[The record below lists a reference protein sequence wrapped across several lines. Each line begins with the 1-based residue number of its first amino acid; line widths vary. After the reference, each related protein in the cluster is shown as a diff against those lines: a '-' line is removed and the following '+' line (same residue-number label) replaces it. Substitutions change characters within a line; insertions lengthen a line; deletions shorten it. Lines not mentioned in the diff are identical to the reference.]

1 VTKRPITGESTKET
15 VKTIRAGSAGMSGE
29 PVVTNL
35 RVFYFYTQ
43 GCGCA
48 QASGI
53 PCALCFREG
62 RYLAMTRENRAAGR
76 KTCVWNRD
84 IYTSTIVITGLVPVI
99 HVLLRLRG
107 DKVVDGRVIG
117 KRKRRRSSNGYARP

>member
-1 VTKRPITGESTKET
+1 
-15 VKTIRAGSAGMSGE
+15 MSGE

-84 IYTSTIVITGLVPVI
+84 IHTSTIVITGLVPVI
-99 HVLLRLRG
+99 DVLLRWG
-107 DKVVDGRVIG
+107 GKVVDGRVIG